1 MKIED
6 TKIYDFA
13 KRLRYSPS
21 DNLPDNIIVDHV
33 NKEYNTKSVPYGVLF
48 DIIFWNTPQF
58 VYNVVKSSLK
68 HTFGYSMTL
77 SNIFYAI
84 HELDLEIIPT
94 KYRNNNNLHKLLHPC
109 IDSTLRTD
117 FKKVIDIIL
126 CKAFDE
132 EDSYFNVYY
141 PVISSNNISNLLTPD
156 EHRFLS
162 IINNIDAIL
171 SGSFAMSMY
180 GFVYRKTIKD
190 FDLLVDYKHLPDDIL
205 EIINQELTYNK
216 IIGKDR
222 IKTEEEVKQKFIN
235 CDFFNK
241 LNTIFY
247 NKLEINAAVID
258 RVAEYDNITK
268 ITFSVKYENIEFDLI
283 FRGNLKYKTFSIPTC
298 NGLGKVIYESTSKVQ
313 DINEILFTKRLLGR
327 PKDFQDLINFKPY
340 TKVINNNK
348 CVVNY
353 EK

>member
-1 MKIED
+1 MKIEA

-13 KRLRYSPS
+13 KRLRYSPN

-33 NKEYNTKSVPYGVLF
+33 NKEYNTKAFPYHVLF
-48 DIIFWNTPQF
+48 DIIFWNTPSF
-58 VYNVVKSSLK
+58 VYNAVKLSLK
-68 HTFGYSMTL
+68 HQFGYSMTL
-77 SNIFYAI
+77 SNIANAI
-84 HELDLEIIPT
+84 KQLDLIINPI
-94 KYRNNNNLHKLLHPC
+94 KYRYDNLFKLCHPC
-109 IDSTLRTD
+109 IDVSLRTD
-117 FKKVIDIIL
+117 FRKIIDILL

-132 EDSYFNVYY
+132 EDSHFNVHC
-141 PVISSNNISNLLTPD
+141 PVISNNNLSNLLTSN
-156 EHRFLS
+156 EHRFLT

-180 GFVYRKTIKD
+180 GFVYRETIKD

-247 NKLEINAAVID
+247 NKLEIKAAVID

-268 ITFSVKYENIEFDLI
+268 VTFIIKYENIEFDLI
-283 FRGNLKYKTFSIPTC
+283 FRGNLKYKTFSIPIC
-298 NGLGKVIYESTSKVQ
+298 NELGKVIYESIFKVQ
-313 DINEILFTKRLLGR
+313 DINEILFAKKLFGR

>member
-1 MKIED
+1 MKIEA

-13 KRLRYSPS
+13 KRLRYSPN

-33 NKEYNTKSVPYGVLF
+33 NKEYNIKAIPYYVLF
-48 DIIFWNTPQF
+48 DIIFWNTPSF
-58 VYNVVKSSLK
+58 VYNAVKLSLK
-68 HTFGYSMTL
+68 HQFGYSMTL
-77 SNIFYAI
+77 SNIASAI
-84 HELDLEIIPT
+84 KQLELIINPT
-94 KYRNNNNLHKLLHPC
+94 KYRYNNLLKLCHPC
-109 IDSTLRTD
+109 IDVSLRTD
-117 FKKVIDIIL
+117 FKKVIDILL

-132 EDSYFNVYY
+132 EDSYFNVYC
-141 PVISSNNISNLLTPD
+141 PVISSNNISNLLTSN
-156 EHRFLS
+156 EHRFLT
-162 IINNIDAIL
+162 IINNIDVIL
-171 SGSFAMSMY
+171 SGSFAISMY
-180 GFVYRKTIKD
+180 GFVYRETIKD
-190 FDLLVDYKHLPDDIL
+190 FDLLVDYKHLSDDTL

-216 IIGKDR
+216 IVGKNR
-222 IKTEEEVKQKFIN
+222 IKIEKEVKQKFIN

-247 NKLEINAAVID
+247 NKLEVISAVID

-268 ITFSVKYENIEFDLI
+268 VTFILKYGSIEFDLI
-283 FRGNLKYKTFSIPTC
+283 FRNNIAYEIFNIPVC
-298 NGLGKVIYESTSKVQ
+298 NGLGEVIKEAQIKAQ

-353 EK
+353 E

>member
-1 MKIED
+1 MEIEAI
-6 TKIYDFA
+6 KIYGFA

-33 NKEYNTKSVPYGVLF
+33 NKKYNTKTFLYHVLL

-68 HTFGYSMTL
+68 HILGYNMTL
-77 SNIFYAI
+77 SNIVYAI
-84 HELDLEIIPT
+84 HELDLELNIT
-94 KYRNNNNLHKLLHPC
+94 KYRNNNLHNLLHPC
-109 IDSTLRTD
+109 INSSIRND
-117 FKKVIDIIL
+117 FKKIIEIL
-126 CKAFDE
+126 FCKAFDE
-132 EDSYFNVYY
+132 EDSYFNVYC
-141 PVISSNNISNLLTPD
+141 PVISSNNISNLLTPN
-156 EHRFLS
+156 EHRFLT

-180 GFVYRKTIKD
+180 GFVYRETIKD

-216 IIGKDR
+216 IVGKDR

-235 CDFFNK
+235 CDFFDK

-247 NKLEINAAVID
+247 DKLEVKAAVID

-268 ITFSVKYENIEFDLI
+268 VTFIIKYENIEFDLI
-283 FRGNLKYKTFSIPTC
+283 FRTNIKYETFSIPIC
-298 NGLGKVIYESTSKVQ
+298 DGFGKILHNGEVKVQ

-327 PKDFQDLINFKPY
+327 PKDFQDLINFKPFSRL
-340 TKVINNNK
+340 NNNSK
-348 CVVNY
+348 CVVEY